1 MARETRWLL
10 TSCFVFRQPG
20 HFPILISCSSAFDE
34 LQIFCSMSFVSPS
47 TVACDPVVERVS
59 KARRLQKAP
68 IGMEAIKKHISGK
81 IVVQFVLDIGGNIK
95 ESTALEGD
103 PILSAAVMDAVKQ
116 WKFAPI
122 RWTVT
127 PWKWFLKS
135 RWDLVSA
142 N

>member
-1 MARETRWLL
+1 VIQWLSGL
-10 TSCFVFRQPG
+10 AKHAGF
-20 HFPILISCSSAFDE
+20 
-34 LQIFCSMSFVSPS
+34 
-47 TVACDPVVERVS
+47 
-59 KARRLQKAP
+59 KRLQL
-68 IGMEAIKKHISGK
+68 EWR
-81 IVVQFVLDIGGNIK
+81 QFLDIGGNIK